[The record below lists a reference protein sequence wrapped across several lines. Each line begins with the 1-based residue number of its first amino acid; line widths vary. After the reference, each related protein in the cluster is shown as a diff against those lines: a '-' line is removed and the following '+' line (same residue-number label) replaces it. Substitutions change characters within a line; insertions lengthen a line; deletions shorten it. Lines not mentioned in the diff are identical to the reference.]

1 VKKYLFIILLLY
13 FSPLNAWESLSDF
26 PGPDRLNPK
35 ILSMNGKIFIFGG
48 QNNIYPNSPIYDVWV
63 YHIDN
68 DTWEEKNSLP
78 LGIQHSWN
86 ENSADF
92 SIAQNIIYSMYKNR
106 LYKYSMADDNWELIN
121 SAFPGSSDNS
131 PFSFSDGQYIYAG
144 FGEWYQDGYYGGY
157 WYKDEDIF
165 RYDINNSV
173 WSFFDR
179 WDQFY
184 DRPQVSIHNENVFIF
199 NNSYNANDTYGI
211 YNYNISNNSFDP
223 ISYIPTDLIDLYE
236 DDYPYFGYYVEKL
249 SFIAFNGELHFFGG
263 YDVDNSQQQFH
274 DSRIYKN
281 DYLKYSIN
289 DNTWLYEEAVIP
301 TSNSDFPGRANPSL
315 TTIGSNLYLGFGT
328 GSFFE
333 NLTPDGNYAHNDM
346 WVLNMII
353 SGDLNGDNI
362 INILDIVELVNVI
375 LQNEM
380 EYIEIADIN
389 SDSVINIFDLIH
401 LIDSI

>member
-1 VKKYLFIILLLY
+1 
-13 FSPLNAWESLSDF
+13 
-26 PGPDRLNPK
+26 
-35 ILSMNGKIFIFGG
+35 
-48 QNNIYPNSPIYDVWV
+48 
-63 YHIDN
+63 
-68 DTWEEKNSLP
+68 
-78 LGIQHSWN
+78 
-86 ENSADF
+86 
-92 SIAQNIIYSMYKNR
+92 MYKNR

-223 ISYIPTDLIDLYE
+223 ISYIPNDLIDLYE

-274 DSRIYKN
+274 ESRIYKN

-301 TSNSDFPGRANPSL
+301 TSDSDFPGRANPSL

-328 GSFFE
+328 GSYFE

>member
-1 VKKYLFIILLLY
+1 MNKYLFIILFLY
-13 FSPLNAWESLSDF
+13 FSSLSAWELLSDF
-26 PGPDRLNPK
+26 PGPDRLDPK
-35 ILSMNGKIFIFGG
+35 ILSLNGKIFVFGG

-63 YHIDN
+63 YHIVN

-86 ENSADF
+86 DNSADF
-92 SIAQNIIYSMYKNR
+92 SIAQNAIYSMYKNR
-106 LYKYSMADDNWELIN
+106 LYKYSMTDDNWELIN
-121 SAFPGSSDNS
+121 SAFPGSSDKS
-131 PFSFSDGQYIYAG
+131 PFSFSDGQYLYAG
-144 FGEWYQDGYYGGY
+144 FGEWHQDGYYGGY

-179 WDQFY
+179 WEQFY
-184 DRPQVSIHNENVFIF
+184 DRPQVSIHNENVYVF
-199 NNSYNANDTYGI
+199 NNSYNVNDIYAI
-211 YNYNISNNSFDP
+211 YNYNISNNTFEHL
-223 ISYIPTDLIDLYE
+223 SYIPTNLIDLYE

-249 SFIAFNGELHFFGG
+249 SFIASNGELHFFGG

-274 DSRIYKN
+274 ESRIYKN

-289 DNTWLYEEAVIP
+289 DNTWSLEEAVIP
-301 TSNSDFPGRANPSL
+301 TSDSDFPGRANPSL

-328 GSFFE
+328 GNFFE

-389 SDSVINIFDLIH
+389 SDSAINIFDLIH